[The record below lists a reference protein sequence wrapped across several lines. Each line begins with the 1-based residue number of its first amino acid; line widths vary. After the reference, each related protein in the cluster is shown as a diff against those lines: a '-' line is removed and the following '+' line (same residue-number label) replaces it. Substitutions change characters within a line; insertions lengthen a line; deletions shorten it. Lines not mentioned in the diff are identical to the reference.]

1 MLDVR
6 QPSQDALQQAHDVV
20 QRLQDRGQR
29 PVDVG
34 EPPHSLAHAMAGD
47 TRRRRAAASPDYD
60 FPDFDENAKATTFYT
75 TGITGL
81 PKGV

>member
-1 MLDVR
+1 
-6 QPSQDALQQAHDVV
+6 
-20 QRLQDRGQR
+20 
-29 PVDVG
+29 
-34 EPPHSLAHAMAGD
+34 MAGD